1 MAEKLFIKDIIKD
14 PDIYPRR
21 NESPKTIEAYA
32 EALETGV
39 KFPPILIQR
48 ISTNS
53 GNECIVFLDGVHRAR
68 AHERVRRDSIEAEYW
83 KDEVLNKEDWITQLQ
98 LESARQNFAHGN
110 ALQTE
115 DKQQQS
121 RKICEKN
128 WDITEQEIADAL
140 GVLRRTVSN
149 WVSDIKLKQ
158 KAETQAV
165 IYRLDLLGWTREE
178 IAEAV
183 GLTHQ
188 AVSEKLQVLAEL
200 PKLAKTFLDRGDS
213 VEKMAEKLNLDLQ
226 LAWALALEGL
236 DDLQRLETLNE
247 KVKGLSC
254 KPRPYDVWNFA
265 GCHEL
270 MGYQYEGYIPGQL
283 VLQLLYFYTK
293 QRDLVVD
300 PMAGSG
306 TVVDACLLMNRR
318 CLAYD
323 NNPLLH
329 AKRIDI
335 HESDAIEAI
344 RNLKHKANLI
354 FLDPPYFK
362 KKEKEYG
369 VTSVSSLA
377 RHEYLDYFTSLS
389 KECIK
394 KLIPDGRVGLL
405 MSDYTE
411 DDPSESIF
419 IHLYISRFEQQGFL
433 VERIIQ
439 CPLPPEQLHA
449 DFYLK
454 FTKNRK
460 LGRLARYLVVF
471 CATKPK

>member
-1 MAEKLFIKDIIKD
+1 MENILIKDIVKD
-14 PDIYPRR
+14 LDIYPRR

-32 EALETGV
+32 EALEAGA
-39 KFPPILIQR
+39 KFPPILVQK
-48 ISTNS
+48 ISMNS
-53 GNECIVFLDGVHRAR
+53 GNECTVFLDGVHRAR
-68 AHERVRRDSIEAEYW
+68 ARERVGRESIEAEYW
-83 KDEVLNKEDWITQLQ
+83 KDEVLSKEEWITQLQ
-98 LESARQNFAHGN
+98 LESARQNFAHGA
-110 ALQTE
+110 ALQSD
-115 DKQQQS
+115 DKQQQA

-128 WDITEQEIADAL
+128 WDITEQKIADAL
-140 GVLRRTVSN
+140 GVRQSTVSN

-158 KAETQAV
+158 KAERQAV
-165 IYRLDLLGWTREE
+165 IYRLNLLGWTQEE
-178 IAEAV
+178 IAEAL
-183 GLTHQ
+183 GLTQQ
-188 AVSEKLQVLAEL
+188 AIAEKIQILSELLKLV
-200 PKLAKTFLDRGDS
+200 KTFLDRGDS
-213 VEKMAEKLNLDLQ
+213 VEEMADKLKLDLQ
-226 LAWALALEGL
+226 LAWCMTLEGF
-236 DDLQRLETLNE
+236 DDQQRLEILNE

-318 CLAYD
+318 CAAYD
-323 NNPLLH
+323 NNPLLR

-369 VTSVSSLA
+369 VTSISSLA

-394 KLIPDGRVGLL
+394 KLTPDGRVGLL

-411 DDPSESIF
+411 DDPAESIF
-419 IHLYISRFEQQGFL
+419 IHLYISRFEQQGFI

-454 FTKNRK
+454 FTKSRK
-460 LGRLARYLVVF
+460 LARLARYLVVF
-471 CATKPK
+471 CATRPK

>member
-1 MAEKLFIKDIIKD
+1 MENILIKDIVKD

-32 EALETGV
+32 EALEAGA
-39 KFPPILIQR
+39 KFPPILVQR

-68 AHERVRRDSIEAEYW
+68 AHEQMRRQSIEAGYW
-83 KDEVLNKEDWITQLQ
+83 KDEILNKEEWITQLQ

-110 ALQTE
+110 ALQSE
-115 DKQQQS
+115 DKHQQS

-140 GVLRRTVSN
+140 GVLQRTVSN

-158 KAETQAV
+158 KAERGAI
-165 IYRLDLLGWTREE
+165 IYRLTKLGWTQGE

-183 GLTHQ
+183 GLTQQ
-188 AVSEKLQVLAEL
+188 AVSEKIQNLAEL
-200 PKLAKTFLDRGDS
+200 LKLVKSLLERGDS
-213 VEKMAEKLNLDLQ
+213 IEKVAEKLNLDLQ
-226 LAWALALEGL
+226 LAWSMALDGL
-236 DDLQRLETLNE
+236 DDFQRLEMLNE
-247 KVKGLSC
+247 KVEGLSC

-265 GCHEL
+265 SSHDL
-270 MGYQYEGYIPGQL
+270 MGYKYEGRIPGQL
-283 VLQLLYFYTK
+283 ILQLLYFYTK
-293 QRDLVVD
+293 QEDLVVD

-318 CLAYD
+318 CFAYD
-323 NNPLLH
+323 NKLESFS
-329 AKRIDI
+329 KRIDI
-335 HESDAIEAI
+335 RESDAIEAI
-344 RNLKHKANLI
+344 RKHKAKLI
-354 FLDPPYFK
+354 FLDPPYSK

-369 VTSVSSLA
+369 VESISSLSKD
-377 RHEYLDYFTSLS
+377 EYLGYFSNLS
-389 KECIK
+389 KECINR
-394 KLIPDGRVGLL
+394 LTPDGRLALL

-411 DDPSESIF
+411 EDPSESIF
-419 IHLYISRFEQQGFL
+419 IHQYINRFENEGFI

-439 CPLPPEQLHA
+439 CPLSPEQLHA

-454 FTKNRK
+454 FTKSRK

-471 CATKPK
+471 CATRPK